1 MFSLNFPHSNE
12 ALVNAQQK
20 KNNGKEKQKKG
31 GIEWNLAI
39 LPSAQAWTLKAD
51 IYH

>member
-31 GIEWNLAI
+31 GDRVKSCNFVFCT
-39 LPSAQAWTLKAD
+39 SMNFKS
-51 IYH
+51 